1 MAMEFTMMPSTKRDG
16 ELVANFATKGAL
28 LREAQM
34 VSIRRCAAAD
44 QAAIARYR
52 AHVFPITNATWF
64 G

>member
-1 MAMEFTMMPSTKRDG
+1 MELAMMPATKWDC
-16 ELVANFATKGAL
+16 ELVADFATKRAL